1 MKIHR
6 ATNLF
11 EVRSAKLHI
20 VSSARQFCLPIITAF
35 PPCSCHQPR
44 AKRPG
49 LFSHR
54 RKPVGKP
61 LMSSV
66 GIFWPSE
73 AGTQPK
79 QAPSPTHRHWRLNGS
94 KLQLISWWENHDKAA
109 AMRPELRTSGSQ
121 IAWLAWKKDENSK
134 KHRSEGCQ
142 FWRLGPNITLHKLD
156 PPDIELVE
164 LGYQNMSC
172 RSLVFR
178 WFPMISN
185 VLCRPC
191 RLGLK
196 ISDVIIT
203 EPGLG
208 YGKAMTTPWPSVK
221 TGEISQPKGVKWPNK
236 RKQARRRWMKMLFRQ
251 LNLAVGLRRW
261 AQNIPK
267 PSEHRAAQ
275 WVQNFARWRRRKSK
289 AKEVTT
295 SPWLG
300 KALLEN
306 VTSRRILGT
315 SLLDKEILK
324 DYMFRSN
331 PPDGTS
337 LQYLDGILISV
348 WFAFINRVV
357 TLQFWCHCCGYGHMI
372 SLKLSANWGFG
383 SCQESSTTTLRQGN
397 VWKHGVCFPSG
408 QHLKKI
414 KGNFQDL
421 PISRKYTQL
430 DPGTQDS
437 AYPFPWPY
445 PVRT

>member
-1 MKIHR
+1 
-6 ATNLF
+6 
-11 EVRSAKLHI
+11 
-20 VSSARQFCLPIITAF
+20 
-35 PPCSCHQPR
+35 
-44 AKRPG
+44 
-49 LFSHR
+49 
-54 RKPVGKP
+54 
-61 LMSSV
+61 
-66 GIFWPSE
+66 
-73 AGTQPK
+73 
-79 QAPSPTHRHWRLNGS
+79 
-94 KLQLISWWENHDKAA
+94 
-109 AMRPELRTSGSQ
+109 
-121 IAWLAWKKDENSK
+121 
-134 KHRSEGCQ
+134 
-142 FWRLGPNITLHKLD
+142 
-156 PPDIELVE
+156 
-164 LGYQNMSC
+164 
-172 RSLVFR
+172 
-178 WFPMISN
+178 MISN

-196 ISDVIIT
+196 ISDVITT
-203 EPGLG
+203 EPGLSS
-208 YGKAMTTPWPSVK
+208 AMARPWQLHGHRLIRVK
-221 TGEISQPKGVKWPNK
+221 FRSQRCQVANK

-357 TLQFWCHCCGYGHMI
+357 TLQI
-372 SLKLSANWGFG
+372 LVSLLWKWPHDLFEALSQLRLRFMPGVKYNHASARKRVETWSLFSFRPAPEEN
-383 SCQESSTTTLRQGN
+383 QRQLPRSSNFTQVHTT
-397 VWKHGVCFPSG
+397 
-408 QHLKKI
+408 
-414 KGNFQDL
+414 
-421 PISRKYTQL
+421 